1 MGICR
6 SLPKA
11 QYSSGRPEKGSSS
24 EPRGGCAGSLK
35 GGIQRKRKKRTR
47 AAVKKGSRGLRSRFV
62 LVFSSRAVC
71 RDLRLFG
78 DRRAGCLILVCSI
91 HPLFLMYSAVD
102 ASSRASGAPKTTNK
116 TPRLPS
122 AVSGG
127 NKAPW
132 RLGTPYGAKSAPPRE
147 WYPTSVPC
155 WSTGVSFFLVAA
167 LCLVFASLDAR

>member
-1 MGICR
+1 MGAA
-6 SLPKA
+6 LA
-11 QYSSGRPEKGSSS
+11 
-24 EPRGGCAGSLK
+24 ALND
-35 GGIQRKRKKRTR
+35 GIQRKRKKRTR

-71 RDLRLFG
+71 RHLRLFG
-78 DRRAGCLILVCSI
+78 DRRAGCLILDCSI
-91 HPLFLMYSAVD
+91 HPLFLMYSAVY

-132 RLGTPYGAKSAPPRE
+132 GLGTPYGAKSAPPRE
-147 WYPTSVPC
+147 WYPTSVVVDCGLAGFRCP
-155 WSTGVSFFLVAA
+155 SRIEDKSEFIY
-167 LCLVFASLDAR
+167 DP

>member
-1 MGICR
+1 MGAA
-6 SLPKA
+6 LA
-11 QYSSGRPEKGSSS
+11 
-24 EPRGGCAGSLK
+24 ALND
-35 GGIQRKRKKRTR
+35 GIQRKRKKRTR

-78 DRRAGCLILVCSI
+78 DRRAGCLILDCSI

-102 ASSRASGAPKTTNK
+102 ASSRASGASKTTNK

-147 WYPTSVPC
+147 WYPTSVPWELVQTSTRSGASAMPTTPDSPHTRRVASRMGEFTENEN
-155 WSTGVSFFLVAA
+155 WS
-167 LCLVFASLDAR
+167 

>member
-1 MGICR
+1 MGAA
-6 SLPKA
+6 LA
-11 QYSSGRPEKGSSS
+11 
-24 EPRGGCAGSLK
+24 ALND
-35 GGIQRKRKKRTR
+35 GIQRKRKKRTR

-71 RDLRLFG
+71 RHLRLFG

-147 WYPTSVPC
+147 WYPTSVPQSQPIGLLRSVRGNRLAC
-155 WSTGVSFFLVAA
+155 QPGPN
-167 LCLVFASLDAR
+167 

>member
-1 MGICR
+1 MQREDLAYGHM
-6 SLPKA
+6 SLASKGPVFVELGLKR
-11 QYSSGRPEKGSSS
+11 GRPPN
-24 EPRGGCAGSLK
+24 PRGGCAGSLK
-35 GGIQRKRKKRTR
+35 DGIQRKRKKRTR

-71 RDLRLFG
+71 RHLRLFG
-78 DRRAGCLILVCSI
+78 DRRAGCLILDCSI
-91 HPLFLMYSAVD
+91 HPLFLMYSAVY

-132 RLGTPYGAKSAPPRE
+132 RLGTPYGAKSAPRVNGIRPR
-147 WYPTSVPC
+147 SVAPG
-155 WSTGVSFFLVAA
+155 SRFYMAF
-167 LCLVFASLDAR
+167 

>member
-1 MGICR
+1 MEVTSGQAGSGVDGASSGSVSMTSASATERRCDAFHWHCGIRIFWNR
-6 SLPKA
+6 SLKD
-11 QYSSGRPEKGSSS
+11 
-24 EPRGGCAGSLK
+24 
-35 GGIQRKRKKRTR
+35 GIQRKRKKRTR

-78 DRRAGCLILVCSI
+78 DRRAGCLI

-102 ASSRASGAPKTTNK
+102 ASSRVSGAPKTTNK

-147 WYPTSVPC
+147 WYPTSVR
-155 WSTGVSFFLVAA
+155 GGH
-167 LCLVFASLDAR
+167 